1 MIGLFARLNLWHSHV
16 CFAPLYLHF
25 VVYYAERNSPRH
37 TSTAVMRHS
46 HLNKNTPVNTEGWW
60 GNELSKILSMQ
71 MNKPTR
77 LGVHAWIKSV
87 RPAPLWLIVLSIVV
101 YMVLAYLGN
110 LVVTPSELLPSLPAA
125 TGYVIVPTFL
135 NYVPYFIIMG
145 LLLVLV
151 GRLRCNDFGLI
162 RQRFLPAVVWVL
174 CTWLAAQLFFVLTH
188 LDDISLDPAWHGR
201 IVKTISNTVMGQ
213 MLGNALLEEMFWRA
227 FMISQVVL
235 LLVHRMKW
243 TFGKALTWAIILS
256 SILFAVSHLPHDF
269 AHDLS
274 VQKIFGLQVARLAGG
289 LAFAG
294 IFLLSNNI
302 FIAIGLHGLSNAS
315 LSLFEGSSSVL
326 MQAFITLAPLLVLVL
341 LAIRRRRASG

>member
-1 MIGLFARLNLWHSHV
+1 MSRMWAMPANEN
-16 CFAPLYLHF
+16 AP
-25 VVYYAERNSPRH
+25 P
-37 TSTAVMRHS
+37 
-46 HLNKNTPVNTEGWW
+46 
-60 GNELSKILSMQ
+60 
-71 MNKPTR
+71 
-77 LGVHAWIKSV
+77 GVRAWILSV
-87 RPAPLWLIVLSIVV
+87 RPTPLWFIVLSIVV

-110 LVVTPSELLPSLPAA
+110 LVVAPSELLPSLPAA

-201 IVKTISNTVMGQ
+201 IVKTISNTVTGQ
-213 MLGNALLEEMFWRA
+213 MLGNALYEEMFWRA
-227 FMISQVVL
+227 FVISQVSL
-235 LLVHRMKW
+235 LLVHRLKW

-256 SILFAVSHLPHDF
+256 SILFAMSHLPRDF
-269 AHDLS
+269 SHDLT
-274 VQKIFGLQVARLAGG
+274 VQQILGFQAVWFAGG

-302 FIAIGLHGLSNAS
+302 FIAIGIHSLSNYS
-315 LSLFEGSSSVL
+315 LSLFKGSNSEL
-326 MQAFITLAPLLVLVL
+326 TQAFITLVPLLVLVI
-341 LAIRRRRASG
+341 LAIRRRRASR

>member
-1 MIGLFARLNLWHSHV
+1 M
-16 CFAPLYLHF
+16 
-25 VVYYAERNSPRH
+25 
-37 TSTAVMRHS
+37 
-46 HLNKNTPVNTEGWW
+46 
-60 GNELSKILSMQ
+60 LSMQ
-71 MNKPTR
+71 ANQTVNR
-77 LGVHAWIKSV
+77 GVQAWIQSV
-87 RPAPLWLIVLSIVV
+87 RPAPLWFLVLAIVM

-110 LVVTPSELLPSLPAA
+110 LVATPSELLPSLPAA
-125 TGYVIVPTFL
+125 TGYVIAPTFL
-135 NYVPYFIIMG
+135 NAAPLIIIMG
-145 LLLVLV
+145 LLLILV

-201 IVKTISNTVMGQ
+201 IVKTISNTVTGQ
-213 MLGNALLEEMFWRA
+213 MLGNALYEEVFWRA
-227 FMISQVVL
+227 FVMSQVVL

-243 TFGKALTWAIILS
+243 TFGKALAWAIILS

-315 LSLFEGSSSVL
+315 LSLFEGSSSEL
-326 MQAFITLAPLLVLVL
+326 TQAFITLVPLLVLVL
-341 LAIRRRRASG
+341 LAIRRRLASG

>member
-1 MIGLFARLNLWHSHV
+1 MQV
-16 CFAPLYLHF
+16 
-25 VVYYAERNSPRH
+25 
-37 TSTAVMRHS
+37 
-46 HLNKNTPVNTEGWW
+46 NKTTTP
-60 GNELSKILSMQ
+60 
-71 MNKPTR
+71 
-77 LGVHAWIKSV
+77 GVHAWIQSV
-87 RPAPLWLIVLSIVV
+87 RPAPLWFLVLAIVV
-101 YMVLAYLGN
+101 YMVLPYLVN
-110 LVVTPSELLPSLPAA
+110 LVVSPSELLPSLPAA
-125 TGYVIVPTFL
+125 TGYVIAPTFL
-135 NYVPYFIIMG
+135 NYIPLFIIMA

-201 IVKTISNTVMGQ
+201 IVRTISTTVTGQ
-213 MLGNALLEEMFWRA
+213 MLGNALYEEVFWRA
-227 FMISQVVL
+227 FVISQVVL

-243 TFGKALTWAIILS
+243 TFGKSLAWAIILS
-256 SILFAVSHLPHDF
+256 SILFAVSHLPYDF

-302 FIAIGLHGLSNAS
+302 FIVIGIHSLSNYS
-315 LSLFEGSSSVL
+315 LSLFEGSNSEL
-326 MQAFITLAPLLVLVL
+326 TQAFITLAPLLMLV
-341 LAIRRRRASG
+341 AV

>member
-1 MIGLFARLNLWHSHV
+1 MGWSG
-16 CFAPLYLHF
+16 
-25 VVYYAERNSPRH
+25 VV
-37 TSTAVMRHS
+37 
-46 HLNKNTPVNTEGWW
+46 G
-60 GNELSKILSMQ
+60 GSMSSMWAMPASESAQ
-71 MNKPTR
+71 PEVR
-77 LGVHAWIKSV
+77 AWIQSV
-87 RPAPLWLIVLSIVV
+87 RPMPLWFIVLSIVV

-135 NYVPYFIIMG
+135 NYVPNFIIMG

-174 CTWLAAQLFFVLTH
+174 CTWLAAQLYFVLTH
-188 LDDISLDPAWHGR
+188 LDHISLDPAWHGR
-201 IVKTISNTVMGQ
+201 IVKTISNTVTGQ
-213 MLGNALLEEMFWRA
+213 MLGNALYEEMFWRA
-227 FMISQVVL
+227 FVISQVVL

-243 TFGKALTWAIILS
+243 TFGKALAWAIILS

-274 VQKIFGLQVARLAGG
+274 AQKIFALQVVRLAGG

-302 FIAIGLHGLSNAS
+302 FIAIGLHSLSNYS
-315 LSLFEGSSSVL
+315 LSLFEGSNSELTKAFVVL
-326 MQAFITLAPLLVLVL
+326 VPLLVLVI
-341 LAIRRRRASG
+341 LAIRRRRASR